1 MEFRSTLLANAL
13 YDVPLTHLF
22 AGDANI
28 LAQFCRMWGLLRKD
42 SFQLKGFHYQ
52 EVFIGYLL
60 RANLR
65 KEEEF
70 FVVVVV
76 FLQLSMMQSGTEV
89 KCIQINLTM
98 CDNRGLNTS

>member
-28 LAQFCRMWGLLRKD
+28 LAQLCKMWGLLRKD

-52 EVFIGYLL
+52 GVFIGYLL

-70 FVVVVV
+70 LLLLLF
-76 FLQLSMMQSGTEV
+76 SS
-89 KCIQINLTM
+89 
-98 CDNRGLNTS
+98 S

>member
-22 AGDANI
+22 AGDVNI
-28 LAQFCRMWGLLRKD
+28 LAHLCKMWGLLRKD
-42 SFQLKGFHYQ
+42 SFQLKGCHYQ
-52 EVFIGYLL
+52 DVFIGYLL

-70 FVVVVV
+70 FLLLL
-76 FLQLSMMQSGTEV
+76 FSS
-89 KCIQINLTM
+89 
-98 CDNRGLNTS
+98 S